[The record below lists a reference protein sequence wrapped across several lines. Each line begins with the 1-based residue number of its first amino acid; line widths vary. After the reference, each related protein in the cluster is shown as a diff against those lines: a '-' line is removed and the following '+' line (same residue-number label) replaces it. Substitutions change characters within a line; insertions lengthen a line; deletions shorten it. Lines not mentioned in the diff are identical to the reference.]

1 MKSARK
7 LFHMRSRTNYL
18 MWFAWLILVVA
29 LFSTN
34 LAGQDNASLTITS
47 GSTLPA
53 AAEGSPYSQTLTAAG
68 GTLPYSWS
76 IAAGSLPGGLELFST
91 TGVISGNPSTSGTF
105 NFTVRVSDGSQ
116 PAPQTATK
124 DFSLLVFAAPPVLIS
139 IDPSAMPAGSPAFT
153 LTVNGTNF
161 VSGSTVRW
169 NGANRTTTFVNSSQL
184 TAAIPA
190 SDIAT
195 SGTASITVL
204 NPGPTS
210 NALTFTILPVL
221 TITTSP
227 SLPQGTVGT
236 PYSQTLTAAGGTVP
250 YSWSIAAGALPG
262 GLALSS
268 STGVI
273 SGSPS
278 TSGTFNFTVRVSDG
292 GQPTPQTA
300 TRAFSLV
307 VSVAAPVLSSINPS
321 TVPAGSPAFTLTV
334 NGSNFG
340 SGSTVRWN
348 GSNRTTTFVS
358 VSQLTAAISASD
370 VASRGAATVTVADPV
385 GGTSNTLTF
394 TVSPPVLN
402 ITTSSLPSGVVGL
415 GYSQTLSATGG
426 QPPYSWSVVAGSL
439 PAGLALAPSTGV
451 LSGTPSAAG
460 TANFTVRLSDDFQP
474 TPQTTTRAFSL
485 VVSVAAPVLSSINPS
500 TVPAGS
506 PAFTLTVNGSNF
518 GSGSTV
524 RWNGSNRT
532 TTFISVSQLTAA
544 ISASDVASRG
554 AATVTVADPVGGTS
568 NALTF
573 TVSPPVLN
581 ITTESLPSGVVGLGY
596 SQTLSATGG
605 QQPYSWSVVAGSLP
619 AGLALAPSTGVLSG
633 TPSAA
638 GTANF
643 TVRLSDDFQPTPQ
656 TTTRIFSLTVTA
668 APAPVLNSLNPSAA
682 NAGGPAFTL
691 TVNGSNFL
699 SNSTVIWN
707 GVNRTT
713 TFVSGS
719 QLTAAIPA
727 TDIATAGTASVT
739 VVTPGGTASNALTFT
754 ISASNVLTITTGS
767 PLPQGTV
774 ASAYS
779 QTLAASGGTPPYS
792 WSVSAGSLPTGL
804 NLNASSGAISGT
816 PTTVGNPTFTVRV
829 ADSASGVATK
839 QFQLLIGSTT
849 IPTPTIT
856 GVSGTVEPAQQPSI
870 EITLPS
876 PHPSPI
882 TGQLTLRFTS
892 NADVASDDPSIQ
904 FSTGGR
910 TVNFSIPANA
920 TRAVFSNGAPNIAF
934 QTGTVSGTIEL
945 AVSGQSGGSPA
956 TPLPPVSQ
964 TLTLSR
970 RSPAITR
977 LNIATRSASGFELA
991 VTGFSTPR
999 SLTQV
1004 TCNFIPAQGANLQ
1017 TSTVTLG
1024 LTASA
1029 ATWFQSQTSATLGGQ
1044 FRLLIPFTV
1053 QGELTAIQSVSVTL
1067 TNGEGTSTASSVQF

>member
-1 MKSARK
+1 
-7 LFHMRSRTNYL
+7 MRSRTNGL
-18 MWFAWLILVVA
+18 RGSAWLLMVVA
-29 LFSTN
+29 MLSTSAKSYAAVPSISSLSPTSV
-34 LAGQDNASLTITS
+34 LARGPDFTLTVNGSNFIEDSRVHVDDSSENTTFVSSTQLTARIRDNDIRQPGTLRITVVNPGPGGGTSNAVTLNVTASLTITS
-47 GSTLPA
+47 GSPLPA

-105 NFTVRVSDGSQ
+105 NFTVRVSDGRQ
-116 PAPQTATK
+116 PTPQTATK
-124 DFSLLVFAAPPVLIS
+124 AFSLLVSASAPVLSS
-139 IDPSAMPAGSPAFT
+139 IDPSARPAGSPAFT

-169 NGANRTTTFVNSSQL
+169 NGANRTTTFVNSSRL

-190 SDIAT
+190 ADIVT

-210 NALTFTILPVL
+210 NALTFTISPGL

-236 PYSQTLTAAGGTVP
+236 PYSHTVTAAGGTVP

-370 VASRGAATVTVADPV
+370 VASRGAATVTVANPA
-385 GGTSNTLTF
+385 GSTSNALTF
-394 TVSPPVLN
+394 TVSPPVLT

-426 QPPYSWSVVAGSL
+426 QPPYTWSVVAGSL

-460 TANFTVRLSDDFQP
+460 TANFTVQ
-474 TPQTTTRAFSL
+474 
-485 VVSVAAPVLSSINPS
+485 
-500 TVPAGS
+500 
-506 PAFTLTVNGSNF
+506 
-518 GSGSTV
+518 
-524 RWNGSNRT
+524 
-532 TTFISVSQLTAA
+532 
-544 ISASDVASRG
+544 
-554 AATVTVADPVGGTS
+554 
-568 NALTF
+568 
-573 TVSPPVLN
+573 
-581 ITTESLPSGVVGLGY
+581 
-596 SQTLSATGG
+596 
-605 QQPYSWSVVAGSLP
+605 
-619 AGLALAPSTGVLSG
+619 
-633 TPSAA
+633 
-638 GTANF
+638 
-643 TVRLSDDFQPTPQ
+643 LSDDFQPTPQ
-656 TTTRIFSLTVTA
+656 TTTRIFTLTVTA
-668 APAPVLNSLNPSAA
+668 PVLSSLNPSAA

-699 SNSTVIWN
+699 SNSTVRWN

-713 TFVSGS
+713 TFVSSS

-739 VVTPGGTASNALTFT
+739 VVNPGGTALNALTFT

-792 WSVSAGSLPTGL
+792 WSISAGSLPSGL
-804 NLNASSGAISGT
+804 SLNASTGVISGT
-816 PTTVGNPTFTVRV
+816 PTAVVNPTFTVRV

-1004 TCNFIPAQGANLQ
+1004 TFSFTAAQGANLQ